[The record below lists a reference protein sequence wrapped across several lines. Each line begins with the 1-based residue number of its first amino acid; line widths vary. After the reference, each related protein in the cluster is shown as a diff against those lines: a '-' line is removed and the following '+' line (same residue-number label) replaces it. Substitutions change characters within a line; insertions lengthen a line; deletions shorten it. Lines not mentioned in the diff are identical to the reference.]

1 MRDWNE
7 DDIEDDEFFGP
18 EQNNVAELENKIKE
32 EDRQRDMLEEIQ
44 DDTLAFLKSE
54 IDKNQEDHD
63 GDYNPNK
70 QGGLYYGPGS
80 SKGYRNDKS
89 SYYNQREHHRG
100 GYRGN
105 DGYRGG
111 GGYRGNRG
119 GYRGGYNNNYRSD
132 RGGYDRY
139 ERR

>member
-7 DDIEDDEFFGP
+7 DDIEDEEFFGGP

-54 IDKNQEDHD
+54 IDKNQEDQD

-70 QGGLYYGPGS
+70 
-80 SKGYRNDKS
+80 
-89 SYYNQREHHRG
+89 
-100 GYRGN
+100 
-105 DGYRGG
+105 
-111 GGYRGNRG
+111 
-119 GYRGGYNNNYRSD
+119 
-132 RGGYDRY
+132 
-139 ERR
+139 